1 VTGITDLLLRLP
13 VKLDVRVWPQE
24 GNMTARPH
32 KLGFIFA
39 AALVTAVFVAITTWA
54 AVPKHESAAT
64 FVAKGAIYRPDL
76 WKVY

>member
-1 VTGITDLLLRLP
+1 MGVTDSLLGLP
-13 VKLDVRVWPQE
+13 VQANVRVWSQE
-24 GNMTARPH
+24 GNMTAKPRN
-32 KLGFIFA
+32 LGFIFV

-64 FVAKGAIYRPDL
+64 VVAKGAIYRPAL

>member
-1 VTGITDLLLRLP
+1 
-13 VKLDVRVWPQE
+13 
-24 GNMTARPH
+24 MTAKPRN
-32 KLGFIFA
+32 LGFIFV

-64 FVAKGAIYRPDL
+64 FVAKGAIYRPAL